1 MDLDWFKFRP
11 SDSKNGRFWQ
21 IDPLASEYPY
31 NSPYAFQENKFGSGI
46 ELEGKE
52 LFPWA
57 NVIIS
62 QEPIVVRPAIEP
74 SLTQSITKIGTEVGI
89 KTSEVVTRSSST
101 GKWKPTPEQRANF
114 ARGNKA
120 EAEQLKEMGVEKNTK
135 PYEAID
141 PKTGKAGKTIPDAIK
156 DGQTIDIKNVARQGL
171 SKQLRLQKEIS
182 NSVGKQPILR
192 INRSAELSNP
202 LKDAGFDIQA
212 YSFSGVI
219 SSLDNLNVVKPQKMK
234 EKNE

>member
-1 MDLDWFKFRP
+1 MGTPL
-11 SDSKNGRFWQ
+11 GR
-21 IDPLASEYPY
+21 
-31 NSPYAFQENKFGSGI
+31 
-46 ELEGKE
+46 
-52 LFPWA
+52 
-57 NVIIS
+57 
-62 QEPIVVRPAIEP
+62 R
-74 SLTQSITKIGTEVGI
+74 
-89 KTSEVVTRSSST
+89 
-101 GKWKPTPEQRANF
+101 
-114 ARGNKA
+114 
-120 EAEQLKEMGVEKNTK
+120 
-135 PYEAID
+135 
-141 PKTGKAGKTIPDAIK
+141 TIPDAIK

-219 SSLDNLNVVKPQKMK
+219 SSIDNLNVVKPQKMK